1 LLAWFGGDGERL
13 AVVEALEVEVEM
25 IKVVKAAVTTEAI
38 TLA

>member
-1 LLAWFGGDGERL
+1 LLAWLGGDGEWL